1 MPLSSHQERE
11 ANRREAIMNRQTI
24 AGKHR
29 KVGDS
34 DSWAR
39 HPRKEAKGRTAR
51 KIRRKAKEVLRNW

>member
-1 MPLSSHQERE
+1 
-11 ANRREAIMNRQTI
+11 MNRQTI

-34 DSWAR
+34 DSWAK